1 MRKTLIT
8 GVTGFVGKWLSSSL
22 HAEGFE
28 VHGLDRWDNCP
39 YENVTY
45 HQCDILDAQSMI
57 ETISSINPDSVYH
70 LAAISYLPEADLSPR
85 NSLDINIMGTVS
97 VLDAVKQNNPSCRI
111 LIVGSSKEYDDAI
124 DSECLSEET
133 QPNPTNFYGISKYA
147 GEMIGKQYVRQ
158 YGMDIR
164 FSRSFNHTGPGQ
176 SPRFVCSDWA
186 KQVVAIIHNHAEPS
200 LSVGNIESI
209 IDFTDVRDVVQAY
222 IAILER
228 GKKGEIYNVC
238 SGNGFELKW
247 ILEYLIS
254 KSSKP
259 ITIQSLD
266 KKFRTHK
273 TNNKMLGNFTK
284 LHSHTGWKPTI
295 QFKQTLDDTFNFWE
309 NEIITK
315 T

>member
-1 MRKTLIT
+1 
-8 GVTGFVGKWLSSSL
+8 
-22 HAEGFE
+22 
-28 VHGLDRWDNCP
+28 
-39 YENVTY
+39 
-45 HQCDILDAQSMI
+45 
-57 ETISSINPDSVYH
+57 
-70 LAAISYLPEADLSPR
+70 
-85 NSLDINIMGTVS
+85 
-97 VLDAVKQNNPSCRI
+97 
-111 LIVGSSKEYDDAI
+111 
-124 DSECLSEET
+124 
-133 QPNPTNFYGISKYA
+133 
-147 GEMIGKQYVRQ
+147 
-158 YGMDIR
+158 MDIR